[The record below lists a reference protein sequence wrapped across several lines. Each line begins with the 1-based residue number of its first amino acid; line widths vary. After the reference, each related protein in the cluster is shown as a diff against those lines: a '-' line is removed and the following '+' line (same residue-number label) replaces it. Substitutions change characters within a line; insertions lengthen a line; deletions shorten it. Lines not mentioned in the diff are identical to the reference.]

1 MRQMMSGTRSRT
13 ISKNDWQKMTGK
25 KCQEKNVRK
34 KTGKKQKKMTDIKDR
49 LKGQKQDK
57 AGRTESV

>member
-1 MRQMMSGTRSRT
+1 MTGKKSQEKMS
-13 ISKNDWQKMTGK
+13 GK
-25 KCQEKNVRK
+25 KCQEKNWK